1 MDIAELQRDIHDVDH
16 AAAQHGYLA
25 LVAHGRVNDLLDAMH
40 VRGERSHDDT
50 AARLVERTVEGRAH
64 RALRRRMTLALR
76 IRRIRHH
83 HEHALVAE
91 VGEAAEIRHLAID
104 WRIVELEVTRMH
116 DHADRRLDGKAH
128 GIGDGV
134 VHADEANAEAADID
148 DVALHDRMQ
157 VARVHAVLFQAALQN
172 AQRQARAIDRHVDL
186 LQHIR
191 QRADVI
197 LMTMREHDG
206 LDLVFVLQQIG
217 NIRNNEVDAQHI
229 VLWEH
234 QTRIDDE
241 DFLVATDYRHVLAD
255 FPQTAQGDDL

>member
-1 MDIAELQRDIHDVDH
+1 
-16 AAAQHGYLA
+16 
-25 LVAHGRVNDLLDAMH
+25 
-40 VRGERSHDDT
+40 
-50 AARLVERTVEGRAH
+50 
-64 RALRRRMTLALR
+64 
-76 IRRIRHH
+76 
-83 HEHALVAE
+83 
-91 VGEAAEIRHLAID
+91 
-104 WRIVELEVTRMH
+104 
-116 DHADRRLDGKAH
+116 
-128 GIGDGV
+128 
-134 VHADEANAEAADID
+134 
-148 DVALHDRMQ
+148 MQ

-197 LMTMREHDG
+197 LMAMREHDG